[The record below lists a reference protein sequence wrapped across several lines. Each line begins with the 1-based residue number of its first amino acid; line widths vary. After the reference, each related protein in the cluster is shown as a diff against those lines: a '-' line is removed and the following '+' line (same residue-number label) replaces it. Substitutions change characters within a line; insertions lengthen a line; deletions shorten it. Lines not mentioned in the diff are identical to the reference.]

1 MRFLLD
7 QGDNLSIVEKVD
19 NARQLP
25 LYTMA
30 VASQDEHRFPPE
42 SRERDTACR
51 CLQMCLENRP
61 KASAEFLLAL
71 QTMPQWLRDTAVNNE
86 HVQSVLNSKI
96 VQRFPTFLLL
106 ADVYFLVIAIA
117 CISVSLYYFI
127 KKKSDEADDTH
138 IFQLS
143 NVFLFQ
149 LSTVSLIVCGVWFLI
164 RKIIQAA
171 AMANLGTFLP
181 WLFELRNWLNVAVIG
196 LVLYHGVI
204 LICNRDKKF
213 DASATNFRVIAVV
226 TLLLL
231 YFNLIIILKD
241 LAVDFAVFVGGLFYV
256 MQRTIAFFIIPVFFL
271 LMFATMFKFTY
282 TGTELCEREYLQSGQ
297 CYENFPHCSFGKS
310 LLQSFTMMVSPR
322 QSKCLFET
330 YLCSHSTDI
339 PLP

>member
-1 MRFLLD
+1 
-7 QGDNLSIVEKVD
+7 
-19 NARQLP
+19 
-25 LYTMA
+25 
-30 VASQDEHRFPPE
+30 
-42 SRERDTACR
+42 
-51 CLQMCLENRP
+51 
-61 KASAEFLLAL
+61 
-71 QTMPQWLRDTAVNNE
+71 MPQWLRDTAVNNE

-106 ADVYFLVIAIA
+106 ADVYFLVFAIA

-164 RKIIQAA
+164 REIIQAA

-204 LICNRDKKF
+204 LISNRDKKF